1 MWRRVGGKGSE
12 AEAAKVAAAR
22 RRQRQRSGGGV
33 ATGGSGGDARGDS
46 DYLSLTKQLL
56 RDVITLIYGIG
67 LAHPGIGNGTKFARS
82 RAYC

>member
-1 MWRRVGGKGSE
+1 M
-12 AEAAKVAAAR
+12 AAAR
-22 RRQRQRSGGGV
+22 RQQRGGNV

-56 RDVITLIYGIG
+56 RDVITIIYGTGI
-67 LAHPGIGNGTKFARS
+67 AHPGIGNGTKFARS